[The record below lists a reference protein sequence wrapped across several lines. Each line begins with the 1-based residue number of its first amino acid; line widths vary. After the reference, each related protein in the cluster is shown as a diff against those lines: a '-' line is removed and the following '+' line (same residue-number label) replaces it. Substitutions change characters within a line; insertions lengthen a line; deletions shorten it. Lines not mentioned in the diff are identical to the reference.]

1 MARKTAI
8 RRSKGGLR
16 ARALVP
22 QERIGRRILFI
33 RGQKVLVDADL
44 AQLYGVPTEALN
56 QAVKRNRERFPDDFM
71 FRLEE
76 EEKEQVI
83 TNCDHL
89 GALKFSRVP
98 PLVFTEQGV
107 AMLSSVL
114 RGPRAV
120 AVNIEIMRA
129 FVRLRQF
136 IGSHEKLAHWL
147 KKLEGRAN
155 EHGAHIEHLYGLLDE
170 LINPPEPAKKRRI
183 GFYDPDVDG
192 ELPTDATK
200 GSRKKLEVSLR

>member
-1 MARKTAI
+1 MGRKKAI
-8 RRSKGGLR
+8 RRSKGTR
-16 ARALVP
+16 RTAKALVP

-33 RGQKVLVDADL
+33 RGRKVLVDADL
-44 AQLYGVPTEALN
+44 AELYGVPTEALN

-71 FRLEE
+71 FRLDE
-76 EEKEQVI
+76 EEKEEVI

-89 GALKFSRVP
+89 RALKFSRVP

-114 RGPRAV
+114 RSAKAV

-136 IGSHEKLAHWL
+136 IGSHEKLARQL
-147 KKLEGRAN
+147 KQIEGRTN
-155 EHGAHIEHLYGLLDE
+155 EHGAHIERLYGLLDD
-170 LINPPEPAKKRRI
+170 LLNPPEEPKKRKI
-183 GFYDPDVDG
+183 GFYDPDVDDHDG
-192 ELPTDATK
+192 EQPLK
-200 GSRKKLEVSLR
+200 SSRKKG